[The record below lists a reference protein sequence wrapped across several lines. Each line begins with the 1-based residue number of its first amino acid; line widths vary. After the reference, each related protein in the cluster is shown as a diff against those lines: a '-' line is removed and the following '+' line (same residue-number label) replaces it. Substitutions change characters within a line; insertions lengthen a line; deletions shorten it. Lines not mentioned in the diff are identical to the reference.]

1 MSIGEYLRKRVRI
14 IPWLVVGGLAMT
26 LITCRTC
33 LTSFHYFASV
43 SALTISSWMLM
54 WFGTEYLCEYL
65 DERIKWTTHPVQ
77 RVIAGF
83 VLILLYTVIAIY
95 LLTTTAQWVFD
106 INIGSVTETIFIGI
120 GITLVITVLLTSRSF
135 LFNWRQTAIDAEKF
149 KRESTIAKFES
160 LRNQVNPHFLFNS
173 FNVLTNLVYED
184 QDKAAKFIKQL
195 SDVYRYLLDMS
206 DKEIVTV
213 AEEKRFLASY
223 LFLQQIRFGDKL
235 KLTLTLDGG
244 EGMIPPLVLQ
254 MLVENANKHNEIS
267 EEHPLSINIYTDG
280 NFIVVENDIRKKNIV
295 TESSPG
301 VGLDNICERYKFL
314 TDKNVEIIEDKKFKV
329 KLPIIATTI

>member
-1 MSIGEYLRKRVRI
+1 MAIGEYLKKRVHL
-14 IPWLVVGGLAMT
+14 IPWLVGGGLAMT

-33 LTSFHYFASV
+33 LTSYHYFASV

-77 RVIAGF
+77 RVIVGF
-83 VLILLYTVIAIY
+83 VLIILYTVVAIY
-95 LLTTTAQWVFD
+95 LLVSAAQWIFN
-106 INIGSVTETIFIGI
+106 INIGSVSEAIYMGI

-184 QDKAAKFIKQL
+184 QNKAAKFIKQL
-195 SDVYRYLLDMS
+195 SDVYRYLLDMR
-206 DKEIVTV
+206 DKEIVTL
-213 AEEKRFLASY
+213 EEERRFLDSY

-235 KLTLTLDGG
+235 KLTIMLDGR

-254 MLVENANKHNEIS
+254 MLVENAIKHNEIS
-267 EEHPLSINIYTDG
+267 EEHPLSINIYADG
-280 NFIVVENDIRKKNIV
+280 NFIVVENNLRKKNVID
-295 TESSPG
+295 ESSPG
-301 VGLDNICERYKFL
+301 VGLDNICKRYEFL
-314 TDKNVEIIEDKKFKV
+314 TDKKVEIIQDKKFTV
-329 KLPIIATTI
+329 KLPIIAAL